1 VLRAVSE
8 YPPIGGGAKK
18 RGSGRTLGSMKPD
31 ALRQT
36 REALAVVHGERPE
49 DHRGFAERIVH
60 AFAHHVNPGFLEA
73 RKSVTEAGDEAAVEW
88 EGEGSVLK
96 DHTGREFIDVLG
108 GYGIYNLGI
117 RHPDVVAAVEAQL
130 RRSPLHSQELLDP
143 LRGLFAQSLA
153 AVAPPGLTRAF
164 FCNSGTEAVEAA
176 MKLAMW
182 VTGRH
187 TFISAENAFHGKTL
201 GALSLMG
208 KERFRGPFE
217 AALVGVTRVPF
228 GDADALAHA
237 LQEADPKPAA
247 VVLEPIQGEAGAVVP
262 PDDYWPA
269 ARRLCDEHQVLLIAD
284 EVQTCLGR
292 TGTLFA
298 VDHWQTTPDIV
309 TLGKSLGG
317 GVIPAGAMLS
327 TPELWRVWEADPFVH
342 SNTFGGNPL
351 ACAAGIAALHV
362 TLRDDLA
369 ERAAK
374 VGGRIKTAVEALA
387 DRYPGVLSH
396 VSGRGLLLA
405 MHFATNDVGY
415 AVSAGLFRRGV
426 LVAGTTANAKAV
438 RIEPALTI
446 PDHLV
451 DDVLDRL
458 DDTLAE
464 IATPA

>member
-1 VLRAVSE
+1 
-8 YPPIGGGAKK
+8 
-18 RGSGRTLGSMKPD
+18 MKPD

-36 REALAVVHGERPE
+36 TEALAIVHGERPA

-60 AFAHHVNPGFLEA
+60 AFADHVNPGFLEA

-88 EGEGSVLK
+88 EGEGSILR
-96 DHTGREFIDVLG
+96 DATGREFIDLLG

-153 AVAPPGLTRAF
+153 AVAPAGLTRAF

-176 MKLAMW
+176 LKLAMW
-182 VTGRH
+182 VTGR
-187 TFISAENAFHGKTL
+187 FSFVAAENAFHGKTL

-208 KERFRGPFE
+208 KERFRAPFQP
-217 AALVGVTRVPF
+217 ALLPVERVPF
-228 GDADALAHA
+228 GDAAALAA
-237 LQEADPKPAA
+237 VLAASNPKPAA
-247 VVLEPIQGEAGAVVP
+247 VVLEPVQGEAGAVVP
-262 PDDYWPA
+262 PEGYLA
-269 ARRLCDEHQVLLIAD
+269 EVRRLCDEHGVLFIAD

-292 TGTLFA
+292 TGTVFA
-298 VDHWQTTPDIV
+298 VDHDEVVPDIV

-327 TPELWRVWEADPFVH
+327 TPELWRVWEADPFIH

-351 ACAAGIAALHV
+351 ACAAGIAAVHV

-369 ERAAK
+369 GRAAK
-374 VGGRIKTAVEALA
+374 VGQGIKAAVEDLA
-387 DRYPGVLSH
+387 ERHQSVLAS

-405 MHFATNDVGY
+405 MHFRSNDIGY

-426 LVAGTTANAKAV
+426 LVAGTTANAQAV

-458 DDTLAE
+458 DDTLREVGSTA
-464 IATPA
+464 

>member
-1 VLRAVSE
+1 MR
-8 YPPIGGGAKK
+8 
-18 RGSGRTLGSMKPD
+18 PD
-31 ALRQT
+31 ALSQT
-36 REALAVVHGERPE
+36 KDALAVVLGERPA
-49 DHRGFAERIVH
+49 DSQAFARRIVT
-60 AFAHHVNPGFLEA
+60 AFADHVNPGFLEA

-88 EGEGSVLK
+88 EGEGSILR
-96 DHTGREFIDVLG
+96 DAAGREFIDLLG

-117 RHPDVVAAVEAQL
+117 RHPDVVAAVDAQL
-130 RRSPLHSQELLDP
+130 HRSPLHSQELLDP
-143 LRGLFAQSLA
+143 LRALFAQSLA
-153 AVAPPGLTRAF
+153 SVAPAGLTRAF

-187 TFISAENAFHGKTL
+187 RFVAAHNAFHGKTL

-208 KERFRGPFE
+208 KERFRAPFE
-217 AALVGVTRVPF
+217 PALLDVTRVPF
-228 GDADALAHA
+228 GDADALADA
-237 LQEADPKPAA
+237 LTTAAAAGQKPAA

-269 ARRLCDEHQVLLIAD
+269 VRALCDRHDVLLIAD

-292 TGTLFA
+292 TGAMFA
-298 VDHWQTTPDIV
+298 VDHWDVRPDII

-317 GVIPAGAMLS
+317 GVMPVGAIVS
-327 TPELWRVWEADPFVH
+327 SPELWRVWEADPFIH

-351 ACAAGIAALHV
+351 ACAAGIAGLHV
-362 TLRDDLA
+362 TVRDDLPA
-369 ERAAK
+369 RAAK
-374 VGGRIKTAVEALA
+374 VGDRIAHDLRVMAE
-387 DRYPGVLSH
+387 RHPNVLQD
-396 VSGRGLLLA
+396 VTGRGLLMA
-405 MHFATNDVGY
+405 MHFATNELGY

-451 DDVLDRL
+451 DEVLDRL
-458 DDTLAE
+458 DDTLSEVAS
-464 IATPA
+464 AM

>member
-1 VLRAVSE
+1 MD
-8 YPPIGGGAKK
+8 GA
-18 RGSGRTLGSMKPD
+18 RRTLGGMKPD

-36 REALAVVHGERPE
+36 TEALAIVHGERPA
-49 DHRGFAERIVH
+49 DHRAFAERIVH
-60 AFAHHVNPGFLEA
+60 AFADHVNPGFLEA

-88 EGEGSVLK
+88 EGEGSILR
-96 DHTGREFIDVLG
+96 DATGREFIDLLG

-117 RHPDVVAAVEAQL
+117 RHPDVVAAVDAQL
-130 RRSPLHSQELLDP
+130 HRSPLHSQELLDP

-153 AVAPPGLTRAF
+153 AAAPAGLTRAF

-176 MKLAMW
+176 LKLAMW
-182 VTGRH
+182 VTGR
-187 TFISAENAFHGKTL
+187 FGFVAAENAFHGKTL

-208 KERFRGPFE
+208 KERFRAPFQP
-217 AALVGVTRVPF
+217 ALLPVERVPF
-228 GDADALAHA
+228 GDAGALAA
-237 LQEADPKPAA
+237 VLAASDPKPAA
-247 VVLEPIQGEAGAVVP
+247 VVLEPVQGEAGAVVP
-262 PDDYWPA
+262 PEGYLA
-269 ARRLCDEHQVLLIAD
+269 EVRRLCDEHGVLFIAD

-298 VDHWQTTPDIV
+298 VDHDEVLPDIV

-327 TPELWRVWEADPFVH
+327 TPELWRVWEADPFIH

-362 TLRDDLA
+362 TLRDDLPG
-369 ERAAK
+369 RAAK
-374 VGGRIKTAVEALA
+374 VGTRISHAVEDLA
-387 DRYPGVLSH
+387 ERHQNVLAS

-405 MHFATNDVGY
+405 MHFRSNAIGY

-426 LVAGTTANAKAV
+426 LVAGTTANAQAV

-446 PDHLV
+446 PDELV

-458 DDTLAE
+458 DDTLREVAS
-464 IATPA
+464 AL

>member
-1 VLRAVSE
+1 MTS
-8 YPPIGGGAKK
+8 
-18 RGSGRTLGSMKPD
+18 D

-36 REALAVVHGERPE
+36 KEALAIVLGDRPG
-49 DHRGFAERIVH
+49 DHKAFADRILH

-88 EGEGSVLK
+88 EGEGSILK
-96 DHTGREFIDVLG
+96 DATGRQFIDLLG

-117 RHPDVVAAVEAQL
+117 RHPEVVAAVEAQL
-130 RRSPLHSQELLDP
+130 HRSPLHSQELLDP
-143 LRGLFAQSLA
+143 LRALFAQSLA
-153 AVAPPGLTRAF
+153 AVAPAGLTRAF

-187 TFISAENAFHGKTL
+187 TFIAAENAFHGKTL

-208 KERFRGPFE
+208 KKRFRAPFE
-217 AALVGVTRVPF
+217 PALIATTRVPF
-228 GDADALAHA
+228 GDAAALEAA
-237 LQEADPKPAA
+237 LRAADPKPAA

-262 PDDYWPA
+262 PDGYLA
-269 ARRLCDEHQVLLIAD
+269 AVRAACTEHGVLLIAD

-292 TGTLFA
+292 TGAMFA
-298 VDHWQTTPDIV
+298 VDHWDVVPDII

-317 GVIPAGAMLS
+317 GVIPVGAIVS
-327 TPELWRVWEADPFVH
+327 SPELWRVWEADPFIH

-351 ACAAGIAALHV
+351 ACAAGIAAVHV
-362 TLRDDLA
+362 TIRDDLPT
-369 ERAAK
+369 RAAK
-374 VGGRIKTAVEALA
+374 TGDRITAELESMAE
-387 DRYPGVLSH
+387 RYPGVLAG

-405 MHFATNDVGY
+405 MHFATNELGY

-438 RIEPALTI
+438 RIEPALNI
-446 PDHLV
+446 GEPLV
-451 DDVLDRL
+451 DEVLGRL
-458 DDTLAE
+458 DDTLREVAS
-464 IATPA
+464 